1 MSKAL
6 SLKDFEKE
14 KQNALILDLRIPD
27 IFERGFI
34 PKSLNI
40 GTNGDYVTWIQELV
54 EKDRKLLLV
63 CPENK
68 EKELFETLEKLGYSN
83 ICGWL
88 KGGFETWKNADKR
101 IDMVISITP
110 EEMWMDLGFLN
121 ENEIVIDLRTEEER
135 KEGFLDKSESVPL
148 EKIAEAIQ
156 NLDAKNTYYLYCSGG
171 YRSMIGASFL
181 KLTGIPLVKN
191 VYGGYIRIKAEK
203 KG

>member
-6 SLKDFEKE
+6 TLKDFEKE

-27 IFERGFI
+27 IFERGFV

-40 GTNGDYVTWIQELV
+40 GLNGDYSLWLENLV
-54 EKDRKLLLV
+54 EKDRKLILV
-63 CPENK
+63 CPDNR
-68 EKELFETLEKLGYSN
+68 EKECFETLEKMGYSN
-83 ICGWL
+83 IYGWL

-121 ENEIVIDLRTEEER
+121 ENEIVIDLRTQEER
-135 KEGFLDKSESVPL
+135 KDGFLEKSESVPL
-148 EKIAEAIQ
+148 DIIAEAVQ

-171 YRSMIGASFL
+171 YRSMIAASFL
-181 KLTGIPLVKN
+181 KLVGFPLVKN
-191 VYGGYIRIKAEK
+191 VYGGYTRIKAEK
-203 KG
+203 L